1 MTKNL
6 KKYLILGFLFFF
18 PIFVYVFL
26 STGINN
32 FAKLPVLTQTV
43 MDIEN
48 IEGNSANVSFKNKI
62 SIVAFWG
69 GDVNSKKS
77 EALNLNQK
85 IYKRFNEF
93 QDFQFVLLHNK
104 NDNQAIEDL
113 KSELVSGVGTDLKN
127 WNFIPTTQ
135 SNIKM
140 IFESFKTNIELD
152 KSFST
157 PYVFIVDR
165 DLSLRGRDDDEDIG
179 VLYGFDSQSV
189 AEINNKMV
197 DDVKIILAE
206 YRLALKKNDSLFND
220 CLLYTSPSPRD
231 GLLSRMP
238 SSA

>member
-1 MTKNL
+1 MSKDF

-32 FAKLPVLTQTV
+32 FAKLPVLTQNV

-104 NDNQAIEDL
+104 KDNEVIEDL
-113 KSELVSGVGTDLKN
+113 KSDLVSGVGTDLKN

-140 IFESFKTNIELD
+140 IFDSFKTNIELD
-152 KSFST
+152 RSFST

-179 VLYGFDSQSV
+179 MLFGFNSQSV

-206 YRLALKKNDSLFND
+206 YRLALKKNDSLF
-220 CLLYTSPSPRD
+220 YE
-231 GLLSRMP
+231 
-238 SSA
+238 

>member
-32 FAKLPVLTQTV
+32 FAKLPILTEAV

-48 IEGNSANVSFKNKI
+48 IEGNSAKVSFKNKI
-62 SIVAFWG
+62 SVVAFWG
-69 GDVNSKKS
+69 GDVNNKKS

-85 IYKRFNEF
+85 IYKRFYEF
-93 QDFQFVLLHNK
+93 QDFQFVLLHDK
-104 NDNQAIEDL
+104 SDNVAIEEL
-113 KSELVSGVGTDLKN
+113 KSDLVSGVGTDLKN

-140 IFESFKTNIELD
+140 IFDSFKTNIDLD
-152 KSFST
+152 NSFST

-165 DLSLRGRDDDEDIG
+165 NLSLRGRDDDEDIG
-179 VLYGFDSQSV
+179 MLFGFNSQSV

-206 YRLALKKNDSLFND
+206 YRLALKKNDSLFNE
-220 CLLYTSPSPRD
+220 
-231 GLLSRMP
+231 
-238 SSA
+238 

>member
-62 SIVAFWG
+62 SVVAFWG
-69 GDVNSKKS
+69 GDVNNKKS

-85 IYKRFNEF
+85 IYKRFYEF
-93 QDFQFVLLHNK
+93 QDFQFVLLHDK
-104 NDNQAIEDL
+104 NDNTAIEDL
-113 KSELVSGVGTDLKN
+113 KSDLVSGVGTDLKN

-140 IFESFKTNIELD
+140 IFDSFKTNIELD
-152 KSFST
+152 ESFST

-179 VLYGFDSQSV
+179 MLFGFNSQSV

-206 YRLALKKNDSLFND
+206 YRLALKKNDSLFNE
-220 CLLYTSPSPRD
+220 Y
-231 GLLSRMP
+231 
-238 SSA
+238 

>member
-32 FAKLPVLTQTV
+32 FAKLPVLTETV

-48 IEGNSANVSFKNKI
+48 IEGNIANVSFKNKI
-62 SIVAFWG
+62 SVVAFWG
-69 GDVNSKKS
+69 GDVNNKKS

-85 IYKRFNEF
+85 IYKRFYEF
-93 QDFQFVLLHNK
+93 QDFQFVLLHDK
-104 NDNQAIEDL
+104 SDNEAIEDL
-113 KSELVSGVGTDLKN
+113 KSDLVSGVGTDLKN

-140 IFESFKTNIELD
+140 IFDSFKTNIDLD
-152 KSFST
+152 NNFST

-165 DLSLRGRDDDEDIG
+165 NLSLRGRDDDEDIG
-179 VLYGFDSQSV
+179 MLYGFNSQSV

-206 YRLALKKNDSLFND
+206 YRLALKKNDSLFNE
-220 CLLYTSPSPRD
+220 
-231 GLLSRMP
+231 
-238 SSA
+238 

>member
-62 SIVAFWG
+62 SVVAFWG
-69 GDVNSKKS
+69 GDVNNKKS

-85 IYKRFNEF
+85 IYKRFYEF
-93 QDFQFVLLHNK
+93 QDFQFVLLHDK
-104 NDNQAIEDL
+104 SDNTAIEDL
-113 KSELVSGVGTDLKN
+113 KSDLVSGVGTDLKN

-140 IFESFKTNIELD
+140 IFDSFKTNIELD
-152 KSFST
+152 ESFST

-179 VLYGFDSQSV
+179 MLFGFNSQSV

-206 YRLALKKNDSLFND
+206 YRLALKKNDSLFNE
-220 CLLYTSPSPRD
+220 
-231 GLLSRMP
+231 
-238 SSA
+238 

>member
-32 FAKLPVLTQTV
+32 FAKLPVLTETV

-48 IEGNSANVSFKNKI
+48 IEGNIANVSFKNKI
-62 SIVAFWG
+62 SVVAFWG
-69 GDVNSKKS
+69 GDVDNKKS

-85 IYKRFNEF
+85 IYKRFYEF
-93 QDFQFVLLHNK
+93 QDFQFVLLHDK
-104 NDNQAIEDL
+104 SDNEAIEDL
-113 KSELVSGVGTDLKN
+113 KSDLVSGVGTDLKN
-127 WNFIPTTQ
+127 WNFISTTQ

-140 IFESFKTNIELD
+140 IFDSFKTNIDLD
-152 KSFST
+152 NSFST

-165 DLSLRGRDDDEDIG
+165 NLSLRGRDDDEDIG
-179 VLYGFDSQSV
+179 MLFGFNSQSV

-206 YRLALKKNDSLFND
+206 YRLALKKNDSLFNE
-220 CLLYTSPSPRD
+220 
-231 GLLSRMP
+231 
-238 SSA
+238 

>member
-1 MTKNL
+1 MSKDL

-32 FAKLPVLTQTV
+32 FAKLPILTQGV
-43 MDIEN
+43 MDIES
-48 IEGNSANVSFKNKI
+48 IEGNDANISFKNKI

-69 GDVNSKKS
+69 GDVNNKKS

-104 NDNQAIEDL
+104 NDYEAIEDL

-140 IFESFKTNIELD
+140 IFDSFKTDIELD
-152 KSFST
+152 QSYST

-179 VLYGFDSQSV
+179 MLYGFNSQSV

-206 YRLALKKNDSLFND
+206 YRLALKKNDSLF
-220 CLLYTSPSPRD
+220 YE
-231 GLLSRMP
+231 
-238 SSA
+238 

>member
-32 FAKLPVLTQTV
+32 FAKLPVLTETV

-48 IEGNSANVSFKNKI
+48 IEGNIANVSFKNKI
-62 SIVAFWG
+62 SVVAFWG
-69 GDVNSKKS
+69 GDVNNKKS

-85 IYKRFNEF
+85 IYKRFYEF
-93 QDFQFVLLHNK
+93 QDFQFVLLHDK
-104 NDNQAIEDL
+104 RDNEAIEDL
-113 KSELVSGVGTDLKN
+113 KSDLVSGVGTDLKN

-140 IFESFKTNIELD
+140 IFDSFKTNIDLD
-152 KSFST
+152 NSFST

-165 DLSLRGRDDDEDIG
+165 NLSLRGRDDDEDIG
-179 VLYGFDSQSV
+179 MLFGFNSQSV

-206 YRLALKKNDSLFND
+206 YRLALKKNDSLFNE
-220 CLLYTSPSPRD
+220 
-231 GLLSRMP
+231 
-238 SSA
+238 

>member
-1 MTKNL
+1 MTKNF

-32 FAKLPVLTQTV
+32 FAKLPVLTETV

-48 IEGNSANVSFKNKI
+48 IEGNIAKVSFKNKI
-62 SIVAFWG
+62 SVVAFWG
-69 GDVNSKKS
+69 GDVNNKKS

-85 IYKRFNEF
+85 IYKRFYEF
-93 QDFQFVLLHNK
+93 QDFQFVLLHDK
-104 NDNQAIEDL
+104 SDNEAIEDL
-113 KSELVSGVGTDLKN
+113 KSDLVSGVGTDLKN

-140 IFESFKTNIELD
+140 IFDSFKTNIDLD
-152 KSFST
+152 NSFST

-165 DLSLRGRDDDEDIG
+165 NLSLRGRDDDEDIG
-179 VLYGFDSQSV
+179 MLFGFNSQSV

-206 YRLALKKNDSLFND
+206 YRLALKKNDSLFNE
-220 CLLYTSPSPRD
+220 
-231 GLLSRMP
+231 
-238 SSA
+238 

>member
-32 FAKLPVLTQTV
+32 FAKLPVLTETV

-48 IEGNSANVSFKNKI
+48 IEGNIANVSFKNKI
-62 SIVAFWG
+62 SVVAFWG
-69 GDVNSKKS
+69 GDVNNKKS

-85 IYKRFNEF
+85 IYKRFYEF
-93 QDFQFVLLHNK
+93 QDFQFVLLHDK
-104 NDNQAIEDL
+104 SDNEAIEDL
-113 KSELVSGVGTDLKN
+113 KSDLVSGVGTDLKN
-127 WNFIPTTQ
+127 WNFIPTTK

-140 IFESFKTNIELD
+140 IFDSFKTNIDLD
-152 KSFST
+152 NSFST

-165 DLSLRGRDDDEDIG
+165 NLSLRGRDDDEDIG
-179 VLYGFDSQSV
+179 MLFGFNSQSV

-206 YRLALKKNDSLFND
+206 YRLALKKNDSLFNE
-220 CLLYTSPSPRD
+220 
-231 GLLSRMP
+231 
-238 SSA
+238 

>member
-1 MTKNL
+1 MSKDFQ
-6 KKYLILGFLFFF
+6 KYLILGFLFFF

-104 NDNQAIEDL
+104 NDNEVIEDL
-113 KSELVSGVGTDLKN
+113 KSDLVSGVGTDLKN

-140 IFESFKTNIELD
+140 IFDSFKTNIELD
-152 KSFST
+152 PSFST

-179 VLYGFDSQSV
+179 MLFGFNSQSV

-206 YRLALKKNDSLFND
+206 YRLALKKNDSLF
-220 CLLYTSPSPRD
+220 YE
-231 GLLSRMP
+231 
-238 SSA
+238 

>member
-1 MTKNL
+1 MSKDF

-69 GDVNSKKS
+69 GDVKNKKS

-104 NDNQAIEDL
+104 NDNEAIEDL
-113 KSELVSGVGTDLKN
+113 KSDLVSGVGTDLKN

-140 IFESFKTNIELD
+140 IFDSFKTNIELD
-152 KSFST
+152 NSFST

-165 DLSLRGRDDDEDIG
+165 NLNLRGRDDDEDIG
-179 VLYGFDSQSV
+179 MLFGFNSQSV

-206 YRLALKKNDSLFND
+206 YRLALKKNDSLF
-220 CLLYTSPSPRD
+220 YE
-231 GLLSRMP
+231 
-238 SSA
+238 

>member
-32 FAKLPVLTQTV
+32 FAKLPVLTETV

-48 IEGNSANVSFKNKI
+48 IEGNIAKVSFKNKI
-62 SIVAFWG
+62 SVVAFWG
-69 GDVNSKKS
+69 GDVNNKKS

-85 IYKRFNEF
+85 IYKRFFEF
-93 QDFQFVLLHNK
+93 QDFQFVLLHDK
-104 NDNQAIEDL
+104 SDNEAIEDL
-113 KSELVSGVGTDLKN
+113 KSDLVSGVGTDLKN

-140 IFESFKTNIELD
+140 IFDSFKTNIELD
-152 KSFST
+152 NSFST

-165 DLSLRGRDDDEDIG
+165 KLSLRGRDDDEDIG
-179 VLYGFDSQSV
+179 MLFGFNSQSV

-206 YRLALKKNDSLFND
+206 YRLALKKNDSLFNE
-220 CLLYTSPSPRD
+220 
-231 GLLSRMP
+231 
-238 SSA
+238 

>member
-32 FAKLPVLTQTV
+32 FAKLPVLTETV

-48 IEGNSANVSFKNKI
+48 IEGNTANVSFKNKI
-62 SIVAFWG
+62 SVVAFWG
-69 GDVNSKKS
+69 GDVNNKKS

-85 IYKRFNEF
+85 IYKRFYEF
-93 QDFQFVLLHNK
+93 QDFQFVLLHDK
-104 NDNQAIEDL
+104 NDNKAIEDL
-113 KSELVSGVGTDLKN
+113 KSDLVSGVGTDLKN

-140 IFESFKTNIELD
+140 IFDSFKTNIDLD
-152 KSFST
+152 NNFST

-165 DLSLRGRDDDEDIG
+165 NLSLRGRDDEEDIG
-179 VLYGFDSQSV
+179 MLFGFNSQSV
-189 AEINNKMV
+189 AEIKNKMV

-206 YRLALKKNDSLFND
+206 YRLALKKNDSLFNE
-220 CLLYTSPSPRD
+220 
-231 GLLSRMP
+231 
-238 SSA
+238 

>member
-32 FAKLPVLTQTV
+32 FAKLPILTETV

-48 IEGNSANVSFKNKI
+48 IEGNIANVSFKNKI
-62 SIVAFWG
+62 SVVAFWG
-69 GDVNSKKS
+69 GDVKNKKS

-85 IYKRFNEF
+85 IYKRFYEF
-93 QDFQFVLLHNK
+93 QDFQFVLLHDK
-104 NDNQAIEDL
+104 SDNEAIEDL
-113 KSELVSGVGTDLKN
+113 KSDLVSGVGTDLKN
-127 WNFIPTTQ
+127 WNFISTTQ

-140 IFESFKTNIELD
+140 IFDSFKTNIDLD
-152 KSFST
+152 NSFST

-165 DLSLRGRDDDEDIG
+165 NLSLRGRDDDEDIG
-179 VLYGFDSQSV
+179 MLFGFNSQSV

-206 YRLALKKNDSLFND
+206 YRLALKKNDSLFNE
-220 CLLYTSPSPRD
+220 
-231 GLLSRMP
+231 
-238 SSA
+238 

>member
-32 FAKLPVLTQTV
+32 FAKLPVLTETV

-48 IEGNSANVSFKNKI
+48 IEGNSAKVSFKNKI
-62 SIVAFWG
+62 SVVAFWG
-69 GDVNSKKS
+69 GDVNNKKS

-85 IYKRFNEF
+85 IYKRFYEF
-93 QDFQFVLLHNK
+93 QDFQFVLLHDK
-104 NDNQAIEDL
+104 SDNEAIEDL
-113 KSELVSGVGTDLKN
+113 KSDLVSGVGTDLKN

-140 IFESFKTNIELD
+140 IFDSFKTNIDLD
-152 KSFST
+152 NSFST

-165 DLSLRGRDDDEDIG
+165 NLSLRGRDDDEDIG
-179 VLYGFDSQSV
+179 MLFGFNSQSV

-206 YRLALKKNDSLFND
+206 YRLALKKNDSLFNE
-220 CLLYTSPSPRD
+220 
-231 GLLSRMP
+231 
-238 SSA
+238 

>member
-62 SIVAFWG
+62 SVVAFWG
-69 GDVNSKKS
+69 GDVNNKKS

-85 IYKRFNEF
+85 IYKRFYEF
-93 QDFQFVLLHNK
+93 QDFQFVLLHDK
-104 NDNQAIEDL
+104 NDNTAIEDL
-113 KSELVSGVGTDLKN
+113 KSDLVSGVGTDLKN

-140 IFESFKTNIELD
+140 IFDSFKTNIELD
-152 KSFST
+152 ESFST

-165 DLSLRGRDDDEDIG
+165 DLNLRGRDDDEDIG
-179 VLYGFDSQSV
+179 MLFGFNSQSV

-206 YRLALKKNDSLFND
+206 YRLALKKNDSLFNE
-220 CLLYTSPSPRD
+220 
-231 GLLSRMP
+231 
-238 SSA
+238 

>member
-6 KKYLILGFLFFF
+6 KKYLILGFLFFL

-32 FAKLPVLTQTV
+32 FAKLPVLTETV

-48 IEGNSANVSFKNKI
+48 IEGNTANVSFKNKI
-62 SIVAFWG
+62 SVVAFWG
-69 GDVNSKKS
+69 GDVNNKKS

-85 IYKRFNEF
+85 IYKRFYEF
-93 QDFQFVLLHNK
+93 QDFQFVLLHDK
-104 NDNQAIEDL
+104 SDNEAIEDL
-113 KSELVSGVGTDLKN
+113 KSDLVSGVGTDLKN

-140 IFESFKTNIELD
+140 IFDSFKTNIELD
-152 KSFST
+152 NSFST

-165 DLSLRGRDDDEDIG
+165 NLSLRGRDDDEDIG
-179 VLYGFDSQSV
+179 MLFGFNSQSV

-206 YRLALKKNDSLFND
+206 YRLALKKNDSLFNE
-220 CLLYTSPSPRD
+220 
-231 GLLSRMP
+231 
-238 SSA
+238 

>member
-152 KSFST
+152 QSFST

-179 VLYGFDSQSV
+179 LLYGFDSQSV

-206 YRLALKKNDSLFND
+206 YRLALKKNDSLF
-220 CLLYTSPSPRD
+220 YE
-231 GLLSRMP
+231 
-238 SSA
+238 

>member
-1 MTKNL
+1 MSKDFQ
-6 KKYLILGFLFFF
+6 KYLILGFLFFF

-32 FAKLPVLTQTV
+32 FAKLPVLTENVT
-43 MDIEN
+43 DIEN

-104 NDNQAIEDL
+104 NDNEAIENL
-113 KSELVSGVGTDLKN
+113 KSDLVSGVGTDLKN

-140 IFESFKTNIELD
+140 IFDSFKTNIELD
-152 KSFST
+152 NSFST

-165 DLSLRGRDDDEDIG
+165 NLSLRGRDDDEDIG
-179 VLYGFDSQSV
+179 MLFGFNSQSV

-206 YRLALKKNDSLFND
+206 YRLALKKNDSLF
-220 CLLYTSPSPRD
+220 YE
-231 GLLSRMP
+231 
-238 SSA
+238 

>member
-1 MTKNL
+1 MSKDL

-32 FAKLPVLTQTV
+32 FAKLPILTQGI
-43 MDIEN
+43 MDIES
-48 IEGNSANVSFKNKI
+48 IEGNDANISFKNKI

-69 GDVNSKKS
+69 GDVNNKKS

-104 NDNQAIEDL
+104 NDNEAIEDL

-140 IFESFKTNIELD
+140 IFDSFKTDIELD
-152 KSFST
+152 QSYST

-179 VLYGFDSQSV
+179 MLYGFNSQSV

-206 YRLALKKNDSLFND
+206 YRLALKKNDSLF
-220 CLLYTSPSPRD
+220 YE
-231 GLLSRMP
+231 
-238 SSA
+238 

>member
-32 FAKLPVLTQTV
+32 FAKLPVLTETV

-69 GDVNSKKS
+69 GDVKNKKS

-85 IYKRFNEF
+85 IYKRFYEF
-93 QDFQFVLLHNK
+93 QDFQFVLLHDK
-104 NDNQAIEDL
+104 SDNEAIEDL
-113 KSELVSGVGTDLKN
+113 KSDLVSGVGTDLKN
-127 WNFIPTTQ
+127 WNFISTTQ

-140 IFESFKTNIELD
+140 IFDSFKTNIELD
-152 KSFST
+152 NSFST

-165 DLSLRGRDDDEDIG
+165 NLSLRGRDDDEDIG
-179 VLYGFDSQSV
+179 MLFGFNSQSV

-206 YRLALKKNDSLFND
+206 YRLALKKNDSLFNE
-220 CLLYTSPSPRD
+220 
-231 GLLSRMP
+231 
-238 SSA
+238 

>member
-1 MTKNL
+1 MSKDF
-6 KKYLILGFLFFF
+6 KKHLILGFLFFF

-32 FAKLPVLTQTV
+32 FAKLPVLTENV
-43 MDIEN
+43 KDIKN
-48 IEGNSANVSFKNKI
+48 IEGNILETSFKDKI

-69 GDVNSKKS
+69 GDINKKKS

-85 IYKRFNEF
+85 IYKRFYEF
-93 QDFQFVLLHNK
+93 QDFQFVIMHNK
-104 NDNQAIEDL
+104 TESEAIESL
-113 KSELVSGVGTDLKN
+113 KNELISGVGTDLEK
-127 WNFIPTTQ
+127 WNFISTTQ

-140 IFESFKTNIELD
+140 IFESFNTNIELD
-152 KSFST
+152 SNYST

-179 VLYGFDSQSV
+179 MLYGFNSQSV

-206 YRLALKKNDSLFND
+206 YRLALKKNDSLF
-220 CLLYTSPSPRD
+220 YE
-231 GLLSRMP
+231 
-238 SSA
+238 

>member
-32 FAKLPVLTQTV
+32 FAKLPILTETV

-48 IEGNSANVSFKNKI
+48 IEGNIANVSFKNKI
-62 SIVAFWG
+62 SVVAFWG
-69 GDVNSKKS
+69 GDVNNKKS

-85 IYKRFNEF
+85 IYKRFYEF
-93 QDFQFVLLHNK
+93 QDFQFVLLHDK
-104 NDNQAIEDL
+104 SDNEAIEDL
-113 KSELVSGVGTDLKN
+113 KSDLVSGVGTDLKN
-127 WNFIPTTQ
+127 WNFISTTQ

-140 IFESFKTNIELD
+140 IFDSFKTNIDLD
-152 KSFST
+152 NSFST

-165 DLSLRGRDDDEDIG
+165 NLSLRGRDDDEDIG
-179 VLYGFDSQSV
+179 MLFGFNSQSV

-206 YRLALKKNDSLFND
+206 YRLALKKNDSLFNE
-220 CLLYTSPSPRD
+220 
-231 GLLSRMP
+231 
-238 SSA
+238 

>member
-32 FAKLPVLTQTV
+32 FAKLPVLTETV

-48 IEGNSANVSFKNKI
+48 IEGNSANISFKNKI
-62 SIVAFWG
+62 SVVAFWG
-69 GDVNSKKS
+69 GDVNNKKS

-85 IYKRFNEF
+85 IYKRFYEF
-93 QDFQFVLLHNK
+93 QDFQFVLLHDK
-104 NDNQAIEDL
+104 SDNEAIEDL
-113 KSELVSGVGTDLKN
+113 KSDLVSGVGTDLKN
-127 WNFIPTTQ
+127 WNFISTTQ

-140 IFESFKTNIELD
+140 IFDSFKTNIDLD
-152 KSFST
+152 NSFST

-165 DLSLRGRDDDEDIG
+165 NLSLRGRDDDEDIG
-179 VLYGFDSQSV
+179 MLFGFNSQSV

-206 YRLALKKNDSLFND
+206 YRLALKKNDSLFNE
-220 CLLYTSPSPRD
+220 
-231 GLLSRMP
+231 
-238 SSA
+238 

>member
-32 FAKLPVLTQTV
+32 FAKLPVLTEKV

-48 IEGNSANVSFKNKI
+48 IEGNIANVSFKNKI
-62 SIVAFWG
+62 SVVAFWG
-69 GDVNSKKS
+69 GDVNNKKS

-85 IYKRFNEF
+85 IYKRFYEF
-93 QDFQFVLLHNK
+93 QDFQFVLLHDK
-104 NDNQAIEDL
+104 SDNEAIEDL
-113 KSELVSGVGTDLKN
+113 KSDLVSGVGTDLKN

-140 IFESFKTNIELD
+140 IFDSFKTNIDLD
-152 KSFST
+152 NSFST

-165 DLSLRGRDDDEDIG
+165 NLSLRGRDDDEDIG
-179 VLYGFDSQSV
+179 MLFGFNSQSV

-206 YRLALKKNDSLFND
+206 YRLALKKNDSLFNE
-220 CLLYTSPSPRD
+220 Y
-231 GLLSRMP
+231 
-238 SSA
+238 

>member
-152 KSFST
+152 QSFST

-165 DLSLRGRDDDEDIG
+165 DLNLRGRDDDEDIG

-206 YRLALKKNDSLFND
+206 YRLALKKNDSLFNE
-220 CLLYTSPSPRD
+220 
-231 GLLSRMP
+231 
-238 SSA
+238 

>member
-48 IEGNSANVSFKNKI
+48 IEGNSANVSFKKKN

-152 KSFST
+152 QSFST

-179 VLYGFDSQSV
+179 MLYGFNSQSL

-206 YRLALKKNDSLFND
+206 YRLALKKNDSLF
-220 CLLYTSPSPRD
+220 YE
-231 GLLSRMP
+231 
-238 SSA
+238 